1 MPGPGADA
9 FSYAILRVVPSV
21 QRGERI
27 NAGVVLFSRRKRFL
41 GARVALDGERLAA
54 LDPTT
59 DGGELRAHLE
69 GIVRV
74 ADGDPEA
81 GPIAAM
87 PQSER
92 FGWLTA
98 PSSTI
103 VQPSQVHT
111 GLTEDP
117 EATLDDLFNELV
129 ASPNA

>member
-1 MPGPGADA
+1 VPGPGADA

-54 LDPTT
+54 LDPVT
-59 DGGELRAHLE
+59 DAAEVRGHLH

-74 ADGDPEA
+74 AEGDPKA

-98 PSSTI
+98 PSSTM

-117 EATLDDLFNELV
+117 QATLDALFDELV
-129 ASPNA
+129 A